1 LAVIEP
7 DAATGSAVPPT
18 MDATRDFL
26 RDLGLGV
33 SDDFNIIV
41 TGRTRS
47 SLPATLGSNS
57 YVVCA
62 GDDAIP
68 ANGTT

>member
-1 LAVIEP
+1 
-7 DAATGSAVPPT
+7 
-18 MDATRDFL
+18 MDPTRDFL

-62 GDDAIP
+62 GDDALP
-68 ANGTT
+68 GSTS